1 MGLFV
6 SKNLSNEGGKIM
18 AQEKLLSG
26 CAAAAQGAKFAEV
39 EVICSYPIRPYTAIM
54 MELAKLVANG
64 ELDAE
69 FIHGEGEH
77 AQVSVVLGASA
88 AGARAYTGSSGVG
101 VTYAFEVYSPAA
113 GGRYPFQMAIAD
125 RTLDPPGDFGS
136 EHTDAMSARD
146 QGWFMG
152 WAATPQEVF
161 DNTLINYR
169 VGEDP
174 RIMLPQFVCQ
184 DGYFLSHI
192 PDKVI
197 LPELSQVREFLPPYS
212 APHPLS
218 PQCPVSHGP
227 QIRPDQGAPMD
238 AQRAMTFLEA
248 PKVIEKAIDDFNRI
262 FGRNYDPYLEKYKM
276 DDAEIAFFIQ
286 GAHANTCKS
295 AINHLRSQGVKAG
308 MVRPRWIRP
317 WPTEQIAKAL
327 SQVKVVG
334 CVESSTSYG
343 GATRGGNLIHEV
355 RASLYDLEKRPMVT
369 SFMAGLGGDVI
380 MLDDFYYMAKILTK
394 MAEDKK
400 THQLVYWVGFEDGE

>member
-1 MGLFV
+1 
-6 SKNLSNEGGKIM
+6 M
-18 AQEKLLSG
+18 AQERMLSG
-26 CAAAAQGAKFAEV
+26 CAAAAQGAKLAEV

-54 MELAKLVANG
+54 MELARMVANG

-113 GGRYPFQMAIAD
+113 GGRYPLQMAIAD

-146 QGWFMG
+146 QGWLMG
-152 WAATPQEVF
+152 WASTPQEVL
-161 DNTLINYR
+161 DNTLINFR

-174 RIMLPQFVCQ
+174 AIMLPQFVCQ

-197 LPELSQVREFLPPYS
+197 VPELSQVREFLPPYK

-218 PQCPVSHGP
+218 LECPVSHGP

-238 AQRAMTFLEA
+238 AQRAATFLEV
-248 PKVIEKAIDDFNRI
+248 PRVIEKAVADYNRI

-276 DDAEIAFFIQ
+276 EDAEVAYFIQ
-286 GAHANTCKS
+286 GAHANTCKA
-295 AINHLRSQGVKAG
+295 AINRLRTKGLKAG
-308 MVRPRWIRP
+308 MVRPRWVRP
-317 WPTEQIAKAL
+317 WPTQQIAEAFSKVKAVA
-327 SQVKVVG
+327 S
-334 CVESSTSYG
+334 VETSTSYG
-343 GATRGGNLIHEV
+343 GAMRGGNLVHEL
-355 RASLYDLEKRPMVT
+355 RASLYDLEKRPLVT

-380 MLDDFYYMAKILTK
+380 LLEDFEYMANILTQ
-394 MAEDKK
+394 MVQEKK
-400 THQLVYWVGFEDGE
+400 TRKHVYWIGFEE

>member
-1 MGLFV
+1 
-6 SKNLSNEGGKIM
+6 M
-18 AQEKLLSG
+18 AQEKMLSG

-39 EVICSYPIRPYTAIM
+39 EVICSFPIRPYTAIM
-54 MELAKLVANG
+54 MELARMVANG

-77 AQVSVVLGASA
+77 AQLSVVLGASA
-88 AGARAYTGSSGVG
+88 CGARAFTGSSGVG

-146 QGWFMG
+146 QGWLMG
-152 WAATPQEVF
+152 WASTPQEVF

-174 RIMLPQFVCQ
+174 IVMLPQFVCQ
-184 DGYFLSHI
+184 DGYFISHI
-192 PDKVI
+192 ADKVI
-197 LPELSQVREFLPPYS
+197 LPDLSQVREFLPPYR

-218 PQCPVSHGP
+218 PTCPVSHGP

-238 AQRAMTFLEA
+238 AQRAMTFLEVPA
-248 PKVIEKAIDDFNRI
+248 VIEKAVADYNKI
-262 FGRNYDPYLEKYKM
+262 FGRKLDPWLEKYMM
-276 DDAEIAFFIQ
+276 DDAEVAFFVQ

-295 AINHLRSQGVKAG
+295 AIRNLRSKGLKAG

-317 WPTEQIAKAL
+317 WPTQQIMEAFAH
-327 SQVKVVG
+327 VKVVAT
-334 CVESSTSYG
+334 VESNTSYG
-343 GATRGGNLIHEV
+343 GATRGGNLIHELS
-355 RASLYDLEKRPMVT
+355 ATLYDLDKRPLLT

-380 MLDDFYYMAKILTK
+380 LLEDFYYMAKILKK
-394 MAEDKK
+394 MVEEKK
-400 THQLVYWVGFEDGE
+400 VHQKVYWVGFEDEEQ

>member
-1 MGLFV
+1 
-6 SKNLSNEGGKIM
+6 M
-18 AQEKLLSG
+18 AQERMLSG

-39 EVICSYPIRPYTAIM
+39 EVICSFPIRPYTAIM
-54 MELAKLVANG
+54 MELAKMVANG

-88 AGARAYTGSSGVG
+88 CGARAYTGSSGVG

-146 QGWFMG
+146 QGWLMG
-152 WAATPQEVF
+152 WASTPQEVF

-174 RIMLPQFVCQ
+174 LIMLPQFVCQ
-184 DGYFLSHI
+184 DGYFISHI
-192 PDKVI
+192 ADKVV
-197 LPELSQVREFLPPYS
+197 LPELSQVREFLPPYR

-218 PQCPVSHGP
+218 TTCPVSHGP

-248 PKVIEKAIDDFNRI
+248 PAVIEKAVADYNKI
-262 FGRNYDPYLEKYKM
+262 FGRKLDPWLEKYM
-276 DDAEIAFFIQ
+276 MEDAEVAFFIQ

-295 AINHLRSQGVKAG
+295 AIRNLRNQGLKAG
-308 MVRPRWIRP
+308 MVRPRWMRP
-317 WPTEQIAKAL
+317 WPTQQIMEAFAHVKA
-327 SQVKVVG
+327 VAT
-334 CVESSTSYG
+334 VESSTSYG

-355 RASLYDLEKRPMVT
+355 SASLYDLDKRPLLT

-380 MLDDFYYMAKILTK
+380 LLEDFYYMAKIMKK
-394 MAEDKK
+394 MAEEKK
-400 THQLVYWVGFEDGE
+400 VRQKVYWVGFEDEE

>member
-1 MGLFV
+1 
-6 SKNLSNEGGKIM
+6 M
-18 AQEKLLSG
+18 AQEKMLSG
-26 CAAAAQGAKFAEV
+26 CAAAAQGAKYAEV
-39 EVICSYPIRPYTAIM
+39 EVICSFPIRPYTAIM
-54 MELAKLVANG
+54 MELAKMVANG

-69 FIHGEGEH
+69 FVHGEGEH

-88 AGARAYTGSSGVG
+88 CGARAYTGSSGVG
-101 VTYAFEVYSPAA
+101 VTYAFELYSPVA
-113 GGRYPFQMAIAD
+113 GGRYPLQMAIAD

-146 QGWFMG
+146 QGWLMG

-174 RIMLPQFVCQ
+174 RVMLPQFVCQ

-197 LPELSQVREFLPPYS
+197 LPDMAQVREFLPPYA

-218 PQCPVSHGP
+218 PTCPVSHGP

-238 AQRAMTFLEA
+238 AQRAATFLDL
-248 PKVIEKAIDDFNRI
+248 PPVIEKAVADYNAI
-262 FGRNYDPYLEKYKM
+262 FGRNLDPLLEKYM
-276 DDAEIAFFIQ
+276 IEDAEVAFFIQ

-295 AINHLRSQGVKAG
+295 AIGHLRAQGLKVG
-308 MVRPRWIRP
+308 MVRPRWVRP
-317 WPTEQIAKAL
+317 WPTQQIAEALAHVKAL
-327 SQVKVVG
+327 A
-334 CVESSTSYG
+334 CVETSTSYG
-343 GATRGGNLIHEV
+343 GAMRGGNLVHEV
-355 RASLYDLEKRPMVT
+355 RASLYDLDKRPLVT

-380 MLDDFYYMAKILTK
+380 LLEDFYYMAEILKQMVEEKKIRQ
-394 MAEDKK
+394 
-400 THQLVYWVGFEDGE
+400 HVYWVGFEEEA